1 MLFLAIVL
9 PGIYFIM
16 TGNIIRGI
24 ISLLLMASLF
34 GWVLASIWAV
44 MFRNAKIKKGELKE
58 TKKQMDE
65 LTDAVKGN
73 NKNTVKDNKIEEVG
87 STAIRAAGAAAIIAS
102 SSNDAVADKKKKNE
116 DIQDEDEDEDED

>member
-24 ISLLLMASLF
+24 ISLLLMVSLF

-73 NKNTVKDNKIEEVG
+73 NKNTVKDNKI
-87 STAIRAAGAAAIIAS
+87 
-102 SSNDAVADKKKKNE
+102 
-116 DIQDEDEDEDED
+116 